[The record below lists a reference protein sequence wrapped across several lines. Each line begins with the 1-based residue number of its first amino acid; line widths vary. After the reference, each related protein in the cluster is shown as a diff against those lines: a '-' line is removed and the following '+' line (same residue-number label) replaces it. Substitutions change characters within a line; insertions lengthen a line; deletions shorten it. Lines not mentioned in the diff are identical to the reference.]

1 MSPGPAVAGAQ
12 SSTCQHSWCGCDIS
26 VRNGCQGHLSATGQ
40 QHSPGPM
47 HTPLWPLC
55 SHTCPGASGLFPWTH
70 GTLKAGCRERPAAWL
85 PGPLGSRS
93 SMSRAPLLTG
103 ALYPGDPLHPHLF
116 LLPALSHS
124 LSLPSCCFL
133 ASPPKLNSSLETTSH
148 GQLLGNLAKIVIITE
163 KNGTYTYYNLNMC

>member
-1 MSPGPAVAGAQ
+1 MVKEEDKSMAPGPTVAGAH

-26 VRNGCQGHLSATGQ
+26 VRSGCQDHLSTTGRQ

-55 SHTCPGASGLFPWTH
+55 CHTCPCASRLFPWTH
-70 GTLKAGCRERPAAWL
+70 GTLKAGCRDRPAAWL

-103 ALYPGDPLHPHLF
+103 ARYPGDPLHPHLF

-124 LSLPSCCFL
+124 LPHPLLVFPGL
-133 ASPPKLNSSLETTSH
+133 ASQVK
-148 GQLLGNLAKIVIITE
+148 
-163 KNGTYTYYNLNMC
+163 